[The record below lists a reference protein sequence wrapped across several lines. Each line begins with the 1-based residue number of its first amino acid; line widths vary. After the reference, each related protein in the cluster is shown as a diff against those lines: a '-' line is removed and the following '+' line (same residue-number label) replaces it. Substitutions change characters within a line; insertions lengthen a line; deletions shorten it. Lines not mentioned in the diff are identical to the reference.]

1 MKRTNDFKK
10 SGTLY
15 LISTPIGNLK
25 DISERTLETLKSL
38 DILFCEDTRV
48 TSKLLSHFSIN
59 LPLDSY
65 HDFSK
70 SDKEDKIISLLESG
84 KTVGLVSDAG
94 SPIIS
99 DPGYE
104 VVKKAVDN
112 NFKIYHIPGASAGLS
127 ALCLSSLPPRPYL
140 FYGFLDKQESKKKE
154 ELEILESY
162 PFTIVFYES
171 PLRIKKTLKDLYE
184 VFGERKAS
192 ISRELTKMYE
202 ETIYLNLSEYN
213 LLDDDLKGE
222 MVLVVEGKNKEEDKT
237 KIYTKAMDKLLK
249 DGYSINEAS
258 KIVSSLY
265 NLKRKEIYD
274 EYMRRQKW
282 KY

>member
-1 MKRTNDFKK
+1 MKKTSEFKK
-10 SGTLY
+10 SGILY

-25 DISERTLETLKSL
+25 DISERALETLKSL

-70 SDKEDKIISLLESG
+70 LEKEDKILSLLESG
-84 KTVGLVSDAG
+84 KVVGLVSDAG

-104 VVKKAVDN
+104 LVKRAVES
-112 NFKIYHIPGASAGLS
+112 NFKVYHIPGSSAGLS

-140 FYGFLDKQESKKKE
+140 FYGFLDKQDSKKIE
-154 ELEILESY
+154 ELEKLESY
-162 PFTIVFYES
+162 PFTIIFYES
-171 PLRIKKTLKDLYE
+171 PLRIKKTLKDIYS

-202 ETIYLNLSEYN
+202 ETIYLNLSEYES
-213 LLDDDLKGE
+213 LEDDIKGE
-222 MVLVVEGKNKEEDKT
+222 MVLVVEGKTTSNDDKT

-258 KIVSSLY
+258 KIVASLY
-265 NLKRKEIYD
+265 SLKRKEIYD
-274 EYMRRQKW
+274 EYMRRQK
-282 KY
+282 